1 MKLPLPVVL
10 ASASPARKSLLVQA
24 GVEPI
29 IFVSA
34 IDEDSIAQ
42 ELKDSEPAKIVEA
55 LAQAKAQAV
64 MGAHT
69 LPEAGILIAADSMWE
84 FNNELVGKPKNSA
97 QARERISAMS
107 ASSGIL
113 HTGHFVMNLASKQT
127 AIETVSTIVTLD
139 EISPSEIE
147 AYLKT
152 GEPTAVAGAFTINGY
167 GAAFIKSVTGDA
179 NNVVG
184 LSLNTVKRLSKQV
197 GLDWTKTWTLQN

>member
-10 ASASPARKSLLVQA
+10 ASASPARKSLLLQA

-29 IFVSA
+29 IYVSA
-34 IDEDSIAQ
+34 IDEDSIAK
-42 ELKDSEPAKIVEA
+42 ELKGSRPAQIVET

-64 MGAHT
+64 LSAHA
-69 LPEAGILIAADSMWE
+69 LPEVGILIAADSMWE
-84 FNNELVGKPKNSA
+84 FDNELVGKPKNSV

-127 AIETVSTIVTLD
+127 AIETVSTTVTLD

-152 GEPTAVAGAFTINGY
+152 GEPTSVAGAFTINGY

-184 LSLNTVKRLSKQV
+184 LSLNAVKRLASQI
-197 GLDWTKTWTLQN
+197 GIDWTKTWTLQN